1 VAITEQG
8 LRNGMVSVRL
18 SRHGPEHQTLLPA
31 GDIDRLLHGAQHNS
45 AAVQCHC
52 HIVSVRSFTDTDL
65 LHLVFKIHLII
76 QFDSNLAMFFC

>member
-31 GDIDRLLHGAQHNS
+31 GDIDRLLHGAQQRGGTVPLPRCQRTQYHRHRLVTSCVQNTLNHN
-45 AAVQCHC
+45 
-52 HIVSVRSFTDTDL
+52 
-65 LHLVFKIHLII
+65 
-76 QFDSNLAMFFC
+76 NLTAT